1 MDTNVKFETIRIP
14 VMPEVE
20 VTGVVATPEWWPSGQ
35 RIGLVIAHDAT
46 GGKDEPNLVAM
57 QQALSAKGHLTLRFA
72 FPFAEGK
79 KKRPDPPALL
89 DRTFRAAVQAVLS
102 DPENAPARMLVGG
115 IGLGARVAT
124 RAVSQG
130 LKVDAVFSF
139 GFPLHPSGK
148 PSHQDV
154 DYMYRVICPMLF
166 VQGARDPHCRIDKLE
181 ELLRRIGAPTRL
193 HVISDCGPG
202 LEPVKKTGRT
212 AEEIRAEALSQLDAY
227 VQEVIGRG

>member
-1 MDTNVKFETIRIP
+1 METNVKFETIRIR
-14 VMPEVE
+14 VDPEVG
-20 VTGVVATPEWWPSGQ
+20 VSGVVATPEWWPSGQ

-46 GGKDEPNLVAM
+46 GGKDEANLVAM
-57 QQALSAKGHLTLRFA
+57 QQALSARGHLTLRFA
-72 FPFAEGK
+72 FPFAEEK
-79 KKRPDPPALL
+79 KKRPDPPAVL

-102 DPENAPARMLVGG
+102 DPENAPARILVGG
-115 IGLGARVAT
+115 IGLGARTAT

-130 LKVDAVFSF
+130 LKVDALFSF

-154 DYMYRVICPMLF
+154 DYMYRIICPMLF

-181 ELLRRIGAPTRL
+181 ELLRRVGAPTRL
-193 HVISDCGPG
+193 HVIPDTGPG
-202 LEPVKKTGRT
+202 LDPVRKTGRT
-212 AEEIRAEALSQLDAY
+212 PEQIRAEALAQLETF

>member
-14 VMPEVE
+14 VMPEVQ

-46 GGKDEPNLVAM
+46 GGKDEPTLVAM

-72 FPFAEGK
+72 FPFAEDK
-79 KKRPDPPALL
+79 KKRPDPPNVL
-89 DRTFRAAVQAVLS
+89 DRAFRAAVQAV
-102 DPENAPARMLVGG
+102 
-115 IGLGARVAT
+115 
-124 RAVSQG
+124 VSQG
-130 LKVDAVFSF
+130 LKVDALFSL

-154 DYMYRVICPMLF
+154 DYMYRIICPMLF

-193 HVISDCGPG
+193 HVIADCGPG

-212 AEEIRAEALSQLDAY
+212 AEQIRAEALAQIERY
-227 VQEVIGRG
+227 VQEVIGRT

>member
-14 VMPEVE
+14 VMPEVH

-46 GGKDEPNLVAM
+46 GGKDEPSLVAM

-72 FPFAEGK
+72 FPFAEEK
-79 KKRPDPPALL
+79 KKRPDASLLL
-89 DRTFRAAVQAVLS
+89 DRAFKAAVQAVLS

-130 LKVDAVFSF
+130 LKVDAAFSF

-193 HVISDCGPG
+193 HVITDCGPG

-212 AEEIRAEALSQLDAY
+212 AEEIRAEALSQLDAF

>member
-14 VMPEVE
+14 VMPEVA
-20 VTGVVATPEWWPSGQ
+20 VTGVVATPEWWQSGQ

-46 GGKDEPNLVAM
+46 GGKDEPTLVAM

-72 FPFAEGK
+72 FPFAEDK
-79 KKRPDPPALL
+79 KKRPDAPVLL
-89 DRTFRAAVQAVLS
+89 DRAFRAAVQAVLS
-102 DPENAPARMLVGG
+102 DPENAPARILIGG
-115 IGLGARVAT
+115 IGLGARIAT
-124 RAVSQG
+124 RVVSQG
-130 LKVDAVFSF
+130 LKVDALFSL

-154 DYMYRVICPMLF
+154 DYMYRIICPMLF

-181 ELLRRIGAPTRL
+181 ELLRRVGAPTRL
-193 HVISDCGPG
+193 HVVADCGPG

-212 AEEIRAEALSQLDAY
+212 AEQIRAEALVQIERF
-227 VQEVIGRG
+227 VQEVISRS

>member
-14 VMPEVE
+14 VMPEVA

-35 RIGLVIAHDAT
+35 RIGLVIAHDAI
-46 GGKDEPNLVAM
+46 GGKDEPTLVAM

-72 FPFAEGK
+72 FPFAEDK
-79 KKRPDPPALL
+79 KKRPDAPVLL
-89 DRTFRAAVQAVLS
+89 DRAFRAAVQAVLS
-102 DPENAPARMLVGG
+102 DPENAPARILIGG

-124 RAVSQG
+124 RVVSQG
-130 LKVDAVFSF
+130 LKVDALFSL

-154 DYMYRVICPMLF
+154 DYMYRIICPMLF

-193 HVISDCGPG
+193 HVVADCGPG

-212 AEEIRAEALSQLDAY
+212 AEQIRAEALVQIERF
-227 VQEVIGRG
+227 VQEVISRS

>member
-14 VMPEVE
+14 VMPEVQ

-35 RIGLVIAHDAT
+35 RIGLVIAHDAS
-46 GGKDEPNLVAM
+46 GGRDEPTLVAI
-57 QQALSAKGHLTLRFA
+57 QEALSAKGHLTLRFA
-72 FPFAEGK
+72 FPFAEEK
-79 KKRPDPPALL
+79 KKRPDPPNVL
-89 DRTFRAAVQAVLS
+89 DRAFRAAVQAVLS

-124 RAVSQG
+124 RVVSQG
-130 LKVDAVFSF
+130 LKVDAAFSL

-154 DYMYRVICPMLF
+154 DYMFRVICPMLF

-181 ELLRRIGAPTRL
+181 ELLRRVGAPTRL
-193 HVISDCGPG
+193 HVIADTGPG
-202 LEPVKKTGRT
+202 LEPVKRTGKTP
-212 AEEIRAEALSQLDAY
+212 EQVRAEVLTHLEAY
-227 VQEVIGRG
+227 ILEVIGRG

>member
-1 MDTNVKFETIRIP
+1 METNVKFETIRIP
-14 VMPEVE
+14 VMPEVT

-46 GGKDEPNLVAM
+46 GGKDEASLVAI
-57 QQALSAKGHLTLRFA
+57 QEALSARGHLTLRFA
-72 FPFAEGK
+72 FPFAEDK
-79 KKRPDPPALL
+79 KKRPDPPAML
-89 DRTFRAAVQAVLS
+89 DRAFRSAVQAVLS
-102 DPENAPARMLVGG
+102 DPENAPARMLIGG

-124 RAVSQG
+124 RVVSQG

-181 ELLRRIGAPTRL
+181 ELLRRVGAPTRL
-193 HVISDCGPG
+193 HVIADCGPG

-212 AEEIRAEALSQLDAY
+212 AEEIRAEALSQLEAY
-227 VQEVIGRG
+227 ISEVIGRG

>member
-14 VMPEVE
+14 VMPEVV

-35 RIGLVIAHDAT
+35 RIGLVIAHDAA
-46 GGKDEPNLVAM
+46 GGKDEPTLVAI
-57 QQALSAKGHLTLRFA
+57 QEALSAKGHLTLRFA
-72 FPFAEGK
+72 FPFSEEK
-79 KKRPDPPALL
+79 KKRPDAPAIL

-102 DPENAPARMLVGG
+102 DPENAPARMLIGG

-130 LKVDAVFSF
+130 LKVDAVFSL

-181 ELLRRIGAPTRL
+181 ELLRRVGAPTRL
-193 HVISDCGPG
+193 HVIADCGPG

-212 AEEIRAEALSQLDAY
+212 AEEIRAEALSQLEAY
-227 VQEVIGRG
+227 ISEVIGRG